1 MPKIR
6 SVEESLGRGE
16 HMQIYM
22 VMAFLF
28 ILGIGIFIFQNTAMV
43 TVHFLTW
50 VSPEISLA
58 LILLAAACGGALI
71 TFLLDSVRYFKIAK
85 KIKEQGNVN
94 KKLQNEIESLKK
106 INWKLEEKAQSAMA
120 DEAGKE

>member
-1 MPKIR
+1 
-6 SVEESLGRGE
+6 
-16 HMQIYM
+16 MQIYM

-43 TVHFLTW
+43 ALHFLTW

-58 LILLAAACGGALI
+58 LVILAAACGGALI

-85 KIKEQGNVN
+85 KIKEQGTLN

-106 INWKLEEKAQSAMA
+106 LNWKLEEKAQNAA
-120 DEAGKE
+120 TGEVGKEE

>member
-6 SVEESLGRGE
+6 SGKESAGRGE

-28 ILGIGIFIFQNTAMV
+28 ILGIGIFVFQNTAMV
-43 TVHFLTW
+43 AVHFLTW
-50 VSPEISLA
+50 VSPEVSLA
-58 LILLAAACGGALI
+58 LVILAAACGGALI

-85 KIKEQGNVN
+85 KIKEQGTLN

-106 INWKLEEKAQSAMA
+106 MKWKLEEKAQIATDSEA
-120 DEAGKE
+120 DKE

>member
-85 KIKEQGNVN
+85 KIKEQVNVN